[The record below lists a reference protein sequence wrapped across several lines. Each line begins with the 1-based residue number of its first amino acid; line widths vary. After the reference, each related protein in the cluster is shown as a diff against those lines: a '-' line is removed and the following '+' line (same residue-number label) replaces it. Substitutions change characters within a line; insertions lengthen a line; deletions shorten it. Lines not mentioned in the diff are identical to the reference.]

1 MFNYFSK
8 VDRAYKIYFQIFA
21 DICLILFSLF
31 IARFLLNDNPIDV
44 LKIFFLKNFY
54 LLIFFT
60 ILINYSFRIYQTPVR
75 AIIGKSLL
83 YFIIPIFASALIVF
97 SLYINLGIFYSLRL
111 SILYGLILFL
121 SFGGFRFFLRFILRK
136 YERLNVQRIIIFGA
150 GNAGLQVLNSLYYTK
165 EILAVAFLDDD
176 IKKQNM
182 RIGGLKVYGLDEL
195 KAISNKYGAD
205 TILLASPRISMQRR
219 LQILNIVQKYNLYL
233 KTIPSLSEI
242 INDPDQIANIKNI
255 KPEELLG
262 RAAVKPVESLMSK
275 TIKDKV
281 VMVTGAGGSIGSE
294 LCRQII
300 GQNPAKL
307 ILFELNELALFE
319 VQSDIKKILDN
330 TKKNIKLVTII
341 SSVQNKLHLKKIISD
356 NKVKTI
362 FHAAAYKHV
371 PIIEDNIFEGALNNI
386 NGTLNLVDLSVK
398 FEVEN
403 FILISSDKAVR
414 PTNVMGATKRVCELI
429 LQAYN
434 DQINSTKFSMVRF
447 GNVLGSS
454 GSVVPK
460 FTQQILNNEII
471 TVTHPEITRYFMTIP
486 ESANLVIQASSMA
499 EGGDVFLLEMGD
511 PIKIV
516 DLAVSMIKLYG
527 FEPIF
532 SDDLDAKI
540 NTNQRMIF
548 FTGLRQG
555 EKLFEELLIS
565 KGTMKTLHPRIYRA
579 EEKFIPLPE
588 LFQLIEKLIESCS
601 TFDQKIFFEILKEL
615 PVDYSPSNI

>member
-1 MFNYFSK
+1 
-8 VDRAYKIYFQIFA
+8 
-21 DICLILFSLF
+21 
-31 IARFLLNDNPIDV
+31 
-44 LKIFFLKNFY
+44 
-54 LLIFFT
+54 
-60 ILINYSFRIYQTPVR
+60 
-75 AIIGKSLL
+75 
-83 YFIIPIFASALIVF
+83 
-97 SLYINLGIFYSLRL
+97 NLGIFYSLRL